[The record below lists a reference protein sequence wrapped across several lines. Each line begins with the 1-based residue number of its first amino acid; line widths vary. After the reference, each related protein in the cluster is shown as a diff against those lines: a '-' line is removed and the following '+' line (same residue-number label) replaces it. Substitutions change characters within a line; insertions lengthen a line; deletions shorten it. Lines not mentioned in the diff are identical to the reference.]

1 MKNVNQGKE
10 TPNAETKK
18 VEEGD
23 TANHFPNPKRE
34 EDPVKDVL
42 KKDDRD
48 EGGKEK
54 KD

>member
-10 TPNAETKK
+10 TPNPETEK

-34 EDPVKDVL
+34 KDSSEV
-42 KKDDRD
+42 
-48 EGGKEK
+48 EK
-54 KD
+54 KEISDDKDPQQDKE